1 MHQDSYG
8 LTKETLLVGQKGKF
22 YWIELYTMFT
32 VVYVSI
38 SSLIE
43 LQNTE
48 LGTKYA
54 TALV

>member
-1 MHQDSYG
+1 
-8 LTKETLLVGQKGKF
+8 
-22 YWIELYTMFT
+22 MFT